1 MARRVGPLQMLR
13 ALCCSLVLASAAWAG
28 EPAWLPIGAHAAA
41 LATGLRDTA
50 MGGEVSLYL
59 TLGPAPRAV
68 GEALEG
74 WRVQL
79 GAQVGRSVVGGAVC
93 HGGSGCV
100 NRAFA
105 GVSLRVGFLRG
116 FPIGAS
122 GPFGQWDVLGTYV
135 QRKSAPL
142 LPGLDQG
149 ELLTRLRL
157 GWQWA
162 PPTPTRDGWT
172 FFVAAVVEA
181 LPLPG
186 ETQGVSF
193 GLALGAGL

>member
-1 MARRVGPLQMLR
+1 MLR

-28 EPAWLPIGAHAAA
+28 EPAWLPIGAHGAV
-41 LATGLRDTA
+41 LATGGRDTA
-50 MGGEVSLYL
+50 FGQELSLYV
-59 TLGPAPRAV
+59 TIGPSPRAV
-68 GEALEG
+68 GAELEG

-79 GAQVGRSVVGGAVC
+79 GGQAGSSTVGGALC
-93 HGGSGCV
+93 DGGFGCV
-100 NRAFA
+100 RRAFA

-122 GPFGQWDVLGTYV
+122 GPFGQWDVLGAYV

-142 LPGLDQG
+142 APGLDNG

-162 PPTPTRDGWT
+162 PPSPTRDGWT
-172 FFVAAVVEA
+172 FFVAAVVEV

-186 ETQGVSF
+186 ETQGVSV

>member
-1 MARRVGPLQMLR
+1 MTR
-13 ALCCSLVLASAAWAG
+13 ALCCSLVLAASAAWA
-28 EPAWLPIGAHAAA
+28 ESPAWLPIGAHGAL

-50 MGGEVSLYL
+50 RSAELSLYL
-59 TLGPAPRAV
+59 TVGPSPRAV
-68 GEALEG
+68 GGELEG

-79 GAQVGRSVVGGAVC
+79 GAQAGGSVVGGAVC
-93 HGGSGCV
+93 HGGGGCV
-100 NRAFA
+100 KRVFA
-105 GVSLRVGFLRG
+105 GVSLRVGLLRG

-122 GPFGQWDVLGTYV
+122 GPFGQVDVLGAYA
-135 QRKSAPL
+135 QRRSAPL
-142 LPGLDQG
+142 LPGLQTG

-172 FFVAAVVEA
+172 FFVAAVAEA

>member
-1 MARRVGPLQMLR
+1 MLR
-13 ALCCSLVLASAAWAG
+13 ALSCSLVLATAAWAG
-28 EPAWLPIGAHAAA
+28 EPAWLPIGAHAA
-41 LATGLRDTA
+41 LLTTGARDTSV
-50 MGGEVSLYL
+50 GGELSLYV
-59 TLGPAPRAV
+59 TVGPAPHAV
-68 GEALEG
+68 GGELEG

-79 GAQVGRSVVGGAVC
+79 GGQVGSSVVGGPLC
-93 HGGSGCV
+93 DGRFGCV
-100 NRAFA
+100 RRAFA
-105 GVSLRVGFLRG
+105 GVSLRVGLLRG

-122 GPFGQWDVLGTYV
+122 GPFGQWDVLGTYL

-142 LPGLDQG
+142 APGLDDG
-149 ELLTRLRL
+149 ALLTRLRL

-186 ETQGVSF
+186 EAQGVSL